1 MGECPT
7 LRDAVVVGGAMVQ
20 ALLVAKPMT
29 LPLVLTGLMED
40 ATPRT
45 QTNLSLDVT
54 LGKNSIKSIY
64 DGHMANRLRA

>member
-40 ATPRT
+40 ATPGIGSLCLPMSLGRNKLV
-45 QTNLSLDVT
+45 NLSQALRP
-54 LGKNSIKSIY
+54 I
-64 DGHMANRLRA
+64 DGRA